1 MSSQGYPRHRQTLA
15 ALSDLMQYVGGWD
28 SPPDHPCA
36 KAAKILEQ
44 AEAAGWKPPEDSVC
58 PPQI

>member
-44 AEAAGWKPPEDSVC
+44 AEAAGWKPPEDSV
-58 PPQI
+58 